1 MGADVIEPDL
11 VSTSDGVLVARH
23 ESEIS
28 GTTDVADRPE
38 YADRRTTKEIDGVE
52 LTGWFTEDFTL
63 EELRGLRAVERLP
76 ELREELSREL
86 SREIGVYPETKHP
99 TYFDGIGLSLEEP
112 LVEDLAEADLTGED
126 APVFVQSFETAN
138 LQ

>member
-99 TYFDGIGLSLEEP
+99 TYFDASVCRSRSRWSRTSRRP
-112 LVEDLAEADLTGED
+112 T
-126 APVFVQSFETAN
+126 
-138 LQ
+138 